1 MADDDELQ
9 VEILEGADIAD
20 RIRELAKDLD
30 VTVEVVGDKVVV
42 FGEDLHTFLAIIDPD
57 HWAPKDIPEA

>member
-1 MADDDELQ
+1 MEDDELA
-9 VEILEGADIAD
+9 VEILEGAQIAD
-20 RIRELAKDLD
+20 RIRELAQDLD

-42 FGEDLHTFLAIIDPD
+42 FGDDLYTFLALIDPD